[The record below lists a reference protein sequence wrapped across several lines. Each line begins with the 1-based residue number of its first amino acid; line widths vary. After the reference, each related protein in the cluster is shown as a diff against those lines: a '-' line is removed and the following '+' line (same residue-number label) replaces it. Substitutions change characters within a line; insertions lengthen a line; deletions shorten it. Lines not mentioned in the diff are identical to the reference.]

1 MIELNEDNWYEFV
14 YNFTNRLNVNYNV
27 EECLKMFLDDYWA
40 ILDGLAYEAVEEEE
54 ESLDVYFDRKMKP
67 IWDYVY
73 NLNKEN
79 NKLKVEVALLKES
92 NAAKVPYGPVK
103 YPNNIPPTH
112 EYPLDWYKVTANG
125 NVPLSGSMND
135 TMATTGYMQVVD
147 TTKYTTE

>member
-1 MIELNEDNWYEFV
+1 MAYDDIENWDVLYQQFCMDITENGFSLEGALLNFIENYTESDNDEQ
-14 YNFTNRLNVNYNV
+14 
-27 EECLKMFLDDYWA
+27 EEP
-40 ILDGLAYEAVEEEE
+40 
-54 ESLDVYFDRKMKP
+54 LDVYFERKMKP
-67 IWDYVY
+67 MWDYVY